1 MFAVIVG
8 ARPSVAGS
16 STLSSS
22 SEMMFWRP
30 RRLAARDLARDFVV
44 TAQAFADTFVQYV
57 VAEQVGESATI
68 VAHRSQ
74 ETCAAVWASIQATF
88 MSSALSDEEREQVLP
103 LVQEALVP
111 NWRKYRADEL
121 DFTARVIERA
131 SQYLCHYDPDSQLK
145 TATGLMNQLMDSI
158 DRPAAE
164 LLPVRTL
171 TALLAH
177 RMLSDLRRLNE
188 IKAGNTIGH

>member
-1 MFAVIVG
+1 
-8 ARPSVAGS
+8 
-16 STLSSS
+16 
-22 SEMMFWRP
+22 MFWQP

-57 VAEQVGESATI
+57 AAEHVGESAKI
-68 VAHRSQ
+68 VAHRRQ
-74 ETCAAVWASIQATF
+74 ETCAAVWASIVATF
-88 MSSALSDEEREQVLP
+88 MSSAFSDEERDKVLP
-103 LVQEALVP
+103 LVREELVP
-111 NWRKYRADEL
+111 NWRKYRADDL
-121 DFTARVIERA
+121 DFSARVIERSGA
-131 SQYLCHYDPDSQLK
+131 YLRHYDPHSQLR
-145 TATGLMNQLMDSI
+145 TAAGLLNELLASI

-188 IKAGNTIGH
+188 IKSGHSID